1 MKNLLNKSEIYR
13 ISNNALK
20 KIIPLLQQ
28 MIKNKSG
35 SAVTLK
41 NSTIGSFKR
50 AMNTFKTT
58 IKESR
63 GNITIIGEI
72 GLNKIFGKFD
82 KIRGGQKINLFDLYD
97 RSSGKEY
104 IIRAR
109 NKKYLRFKF
118 EKFQPKDSETTFIK
132 IKNGF
137 MRLEGDGW
145 YVYATQVKRKSF
157 NGFKIFKEEDKFAE
171 RYFNDVVSEIN
182 AIVGKEITARL
193 LNKVKGLKKI

>member
-1 MKNLLNKSEIYR
+1 MKNLLSKSEIYR

-20 KIIPLLQQ
+20 KIIPLLQE
-28 MIKNKSG
+28 MIRNKSG

-41 NSTIGSFKR
+41 NSTIGAFKR

-58 IKESR
+58 VKESR

-109 NKKYLRFKF
+109 NKKHLRFKF
-118 EKFQPKDSETTFIK
+118 EKFQPKNSDITFIK

-137 MRLEGDGW
+137 MRLETDGW
-145 YVYATQVKRKSF
+145 YVYVTEARRKSF
-157 NGFKIFKEEDKFAE
+157 KGFKTFRKENKFSE
-171 RYFNDVVSEIN
+171 YYFNDVVSERN
-182 AIVGKEITARL
+182 AIVGQKITARL
-193 LNKVKGLKKI
+193 LNKVKGLRKI